1 MLKRISGLIGFVI
14 LSFTVATYAQLAVGD
29 WQIYTSTGTPVKV
42 IDTPQR
48 VYYVSGRSLFGF
60 DKETEEMESYSKN
73 NILNDIDIAN
83 IYYNYDKKYLVIV
96 YANSNV
102 DILHD
107 NGKVFN
113 IPDIKNAI
121 LTTAKGIND
130 VKFYGDRIYLAT
142 DFGIV
147 VLNDKKNEVSESYN
161 YGKKISLIGAC
172 DKYWFFVADDGLYY
186 INSDAI

>member
-73 NILNDIDIAN
+73 NIL
-83 IYYNYDKKYLVIV
+83 KKRTPDSKIVRRHGRLYVI
-96 YANSNV
+96 N
-102 DILHD
+102 
-107 NGKVFN
+107 
-113 IPDIKNAI
+113 
-121 LTTAKGIND
+121 
-130 VKFYGDRIYLAT
+130 
-142 DFGIV
+142 
-147 VLNDKKNEVSESYN
+147 KKNP
-161 YGKKISLIGAC
+161 
-172 DKYWFFVADDGLYY
+172 KYKQRQG
-186 INSDAI
+186 